1 LKDAGCRVKKVPRRP
16 KPADCG
22 KALIVKLQI
31 GAGIVAESRP
41 DREYIETAKKMNTM
55 LGRLVLLD
63 LSGET
68 LRDQRSEFIACS
80 T

>member
-1 LKDAGCRVKKVPRRP
+1 MPCQVKR
-16 KPADCG
+16 AHSG
-22 KALIVKLQI
+22 KALIAKLQV